1 MKKILFLLLFTSAMY
16 GQIVPTGQEQ
26 DFDYG
31 IKNTASQLDDNALF
45 ITVQNS
51 DGVQGKSTSSVWAK
65 KIYVDNADVKKAFLS
80 TGLIKNGLVQ
90 ANADP
95 TKFNI
100 TAGIGIISNFDDPE
114 NPTSTIVNFP
124 AFTGITPTYL
134 TTSNITY
141 IAINSS
147 ATIVQQATPFTN
159 IQRRDLIALG
169 AVIHS
174 NLTTINLINNISA
187 PTNAGTNQL
196 HDLME
201 AIGALNV
208 DGNKITANG
217 ANLSINKTAGDI
229 FKLGVNFAND
239 WKNPHKLNISAQTPV
254 TFRYRTQNGTEG
266 SNVTALNPALYDVAN
281 VLTSVPS
288 NKFSIQTVTLFQT
301 GAIRVQYG
309 QATYATLSEAES
321 AINTRTYNVEPNIAA
336 NGITRAYIILK
347 NTATSLQNASDTK
360 IVEAGKFGNV
370 GGSGGAI
377 TLDAIVA
384 ALGYTPANDVDVVHK
399 IGDETK
405 SGKLN
410 LSNSNLLYVEEPI
423 FSGLSTSG
431 AGVLSGTYYYSITY
445 YSQLG
450 ETASSGSQSIVTSS
464 NQVAVSLPVSPN
476 PNVIGRKIYRSLA
489 NPAFQH
495 VIKYLAADIPNN
507 TDTSY
512 TDDTP
517 DISLGVLMP
526 WINTTGGQLFLNG
539 NRIGFAGSLSTS
551 FGFNSAL
558 NNTGYANTG
567 FGYGVLTANTSG
579 HRNTGLGTF
588 ALYENTTGYNNTAV
602 GVHALNYNI
611 NGVRNSALGFA
622 SLISNVGGSYNSALG
637 HSSLE
642 SNVSGSY
649 NVAVGD
655 SALQMN
661 TASSNTAIGMS
672 SLPNNSNGSGNVS
685 IGTSSM
691 TLNSSGN
698 FNTSIGNLAGY
709 NSTGNN
715 NVFLGYSSGY
725 FETASNKL
733 FIDNSQRANE
743 TDART
748 KSLIYG
754 IFDANPS
761 NQFLTINGNLNIG
774 LIPTTSAATYD
785 ILTRNSS
792 TGVVEKITSNIL
804 TGTGTSGYLSKFTS
818 SNTIGNGVIYD
829 NGTNIGIGT
838 STVPAKLTVEGD
850 FFINNTSNVPTAY
863 FNTNGAGALLSLN
876 KNYSN
881 LMQVDNFG
889 NITATSFGGS
899 ATLTGTPTAPTA
911 ISGTNTTQIATTAF
925 VQASRPYKVYTAL
938 LSQSGTSAPTA
949 TVLEN
954 TLGGTIVWIRVNPG
968 LYSGTLT
975 GTFTADKTILL
986 NNNPVGGVFTN
997 IFSSVNTI
1005 TIQTRNSSN
1014 AQTDDGLSNTSIEIR
1029 VYN

>member
-1 MKKILFLLLFTSAMY
+1 MKKILFLLLLTCAGY
-16 GQIVPTGQEQ
+16 AQTTTGQEQ

-31 IKNTASQLDDNALF
+31 IRNNVSQLDDNAVF

-65 KIYVDNADVKKAFLS
+65 KIYVDNADVKKSFLS

-124 AFTGITPTYL
+124 AFIGITPTYL

-159 IQRRDLIALG
+159 VQRRDYIILG

-239 WKNPHKLNISAQTPV
+239 WKNPHKLNLPLQTLA

-266 SNVTALNPALYDVAN
+266 ANVTVLNPALYDVAN
-281 VLTSVPS
+281 VLTAVPS

-321 AINTRTYNVEPNIAA
+321 AINTRTYNVEANIAA

-370 GGSGGAI
+370 SGSGGAI

-384 ALGYTPANDVDVVHK
+384 ALGYTPENVAN
-399 IGDETK
+399 K
-405 SGKLN
+405 SGTLTASSILYPTNNAVIAGTILN
-410 LSNSNLLYVEEPI
+410 QNTSAQFANFNITGTDSYIGTANFYNSSTSLYPAFFKNAATSFNIKGITDQDINIINQGTGMTTISGGWGLGFKADVAGTSNGPDFGVGVAGINYRPPTESMTKNFLLIRAGQYVFEDDNADWQMIITPTGVNIGGGATPVGGAIPVNKFEVDGNAAIGENYDRVYSAPANGLI
-423 FSGLSTSG
+423 VEGSSGFGTYTPSTNFITEFASASTLGFPATSGTTQTGGTLRIKNSSSDAVLDIGNNSG
-431 AGVLSGTYYYSITY
+431 AGAWL
-445 YSQLG
+445 
-450 ETASSGSQSIVTSS
+450 QST
-464 NQVAVSLPVSPN
+464 
-476 PNVIGRKIYRSLA
+476 
-489 NPAFQH
+489 
-495 VIKYLAADIPNN
+495 
-507 TDTSY
+507 
-512 TDDTP
+512 
-517 DISLGVLMP
+517 
-526 WINTTGGQLFLNG
+526 
-539 NRIGFAGSLSTS
+539 NR
-551 FGFNSAL
+551 
-558 NNTGYANTG
+558 
-567 FGYGVLTANTSG
+567 
-579 HRNTGLGTF
+579 
-588 ALYENTTGYNNTAV
+588 
-602 GVHALNYNI
+602 
-611 NGVRNSALGFA
+611 
-622 SLISNVGGSYNSALG
+622 
-637 HSSLE
+637 
-642 SNVSGSY
+642 
-649 NVAVGD
+649 
-655 SALQMN
+655 
-661 TASSNTAIGMS
+661 
-672 SLPNNSNGSGNVS
+672 
-685 IGTSSM
+685 
-691 TLNSSGN
+691 
-698 FNTSIGNLAGY
+698 GNLAANYPLLLNPNG
-709 NSTGNN
+709 GNILMGKTTDDGIN
-715 NVFLGYSSGY
+715 KLQVNGGINIP
-725 FETASNKL
+725 SNKAYSINGGR
-733 FIDNSQRANE
+733 FVYYDGNIYMGDIDNIGPGSQTIIRSGGAN
-743 TDART
+743 
-748 KSLIYG
+748 
-754 IFDANPS
+754 
-761 NQFLTINGNLNIG
+761 TIVL
-774 LIPTTSAATYD
+774 TSA
-785 ILTRNSS
+785 
-792 TGVVEKITSNIL
+792 GVVK
-804 TGTGTSGYLSKFTS
+804 
-818 SNTIGNGVIYD
+818 
-829 NGTNIGIGT
+829 
-838 STVPAKLTVEGD
+838 
-850 FFINNTSNVPTAY
+850 INNLSGSGTRVVTADAS
-863 FNTNGAGALLSLN
+863 GGLSASVDLASKADLLSP
-876 KNYSN
+876 
-881 LMQVDNFG
+881 
-889 NITATSFGGS
+889 SF
-899 ATLTGTPTAPTA
+899 TGTPTAPTA
-911 ISGTNTTQIATTAF
+911 ALGTNTTQIATTAF
-925 VQASRPYKVYTAL
+925 VQANTRPYKVYTAL
-938 LSQSGTSAPTA
+938 LSQSGTSAPVA

-954 TLGGTIVWIRVNPG
+954 TLGGSIVWTRVNPG
-968 LYSGTLT
+968 IYSGTLT
-975 GTFTADKTILL
+975 GAFTTDKTILL

-1005 TIQTRNSSN
+1005 TIQTRNYSN

>member
-31 IKNTASQLDDNALF
+31 IKNTASQLDDNAVF

-65 KIYVDNADVKKAFLS
+65 KIYVDNADVKKSFLS

-239 WKNPHKLNISAQTPV
+239 WKNPHKLNLPLQTLA

-266 SNVTALNPALYDVAN
+266 ANVTALNPALYDVAN
-281 VLTSVPS
+281 VLTAVPS

-321 AINTRTYNVEPNIAA
+321 AINTRTYNVEANIAA

-384 ALGYTPANDVDVVHK
+384 ALGYTPENIANKSDSYTVSSSTTYASTKAVVDGLATKQNTLTNPITGIGTTNYIPKFTGASTLGNSQIFDNGTNVGIGTSSPNFPTAGRTVTDVNGSSQSMLALSVGGVGKGFLFYTGTDILLSNESNGSIKLNTNGTQKAEITSSGNVLIGKTDDNGVDKLQVNGTISASPAVSPNQVVVKSQLDAKADSSDVVHK
-399 IGDETK
+399 TGDET
-405 SGKLN
+405 
-410 LSNSNLLYVEEPI
+410 V
-423 FSGLSTSG
+423 
-431 AGVLSGTYYYSITY
+431 AGNKTLSGTTTLNETIIREGY
-445 YSQLG
+445 QLKFPKG
-450 ETASSGSQSIVTSS
+450 VMYQSSVGT
-464 NQVAVSLPVSPN
+464 NAL
-476 PNVIGRKIYRSLA
+476 
-489 NPAFQH
+489 
-495 VIKYLAADIPNN
+495 
-507 TDTSY
+507 T
-512 TDDTP
+512 
-517 DISLGVLMP
+517 
-526 WINTTGGQLFLNG
+526 G
-539 NRIGFAGSLSTS
+539 NRTVS
-551 FGFNSAL
+551 F
-558 NNTGYANTG
+558 
-567 FGYGVLTANTSG
+567 
-579 HRNTGLGTF
+579 
-588 ALYENTTGYNNTAV
+588 
-602 GVHALNYNI
+602 
-611 NGVRNSALGFA
+611 
-622 SLISNVGGSYNSALG
+622 
-637 HSSLE
+637 
-642 SNVSGSY
+642 
-649 NVAVGD
+649 
-655 SALQMN
+655 
-661 TASSNTAIGMS
+661 
-672 SLPNNSNGSGNVS
+672 P
-685 IGTSSM
+685 
-691 TLNSSGN
+691 
-698 FNTSIGNLAGY
+698 
-709 NSTGNN
+709 
-715 NVFLGYSSGY
+715 
-725 FETASNKL
+725 
-733 FIDNSQRANE
+733 
-743 TDART
+743 DA
-748 KSLIYG
+748 
-754 IFDANPS
+754 
-761 NQFLTINGNLNIG
+761 
-774 LIPTTSAATYD
+774 
-785 ILTRNSS
+785 
-792 TGVVEKITSNIL
+792 
-804 TGTGTSGYLSKFTS
+804 
-818 SNTIGNGVIYD
+818 
-829 NGTNIGIGT
+829 
-838 STVPAKLTVEGD
+838 
-850 FFINNTSNVPTAY
+850 
-863 FNTNGAGALLSLN
+863 
-876 KNYSN
+876 
-881 LMQVDNFG
+881 
-889 NITATSFGGS
+889 
-899 ATLTGTPTAPTA
+899 
-911 ISGTNTTQIATTAF
+911 SGTVALVET
-925 VQASRPYKVYTAL
+925 VRPYKVYTAL

-954 TLGGTIVWIRVNPG
+954 TLGTVVWTRSNTGQYV
-968 LYSGTLT
+968 GTLT
-975 GTFTADKTILL
+975 GAFTGQKTIIFV
-986 NNNPVGGVFTN
+986 NRSNPAATAFDTNMAANVININTVGYTTFSNSAYVDGQTN
-997 IFSSVNTI
+997 S
-1005 TIQTRNSSN
+1005 
-1014 AQTDDGLSNTSIEIR
+1014 ASIEIR

>member
-31 IKNTASQLDDNALF
+31 IKNTASQLDDNAVF

-100 TAGIGIISNFDDPE
+100 TAGIGVISNFDDPN
-114 NPTSTIVNFP
+114 NPTSTIVSFP

-134 TTSNITY
+134 TSGNITY

-159 IQRRDLIALG
+159 VQRRDYIILG

-174 NLTTINLINNISA
+174 NLSTINLVNNISA

-239 WKNPHKLNISAQTPV
+239 WKNPHKLNLPLQTLA

-266 SNVTALNPALYDVAN
+266 ANVTALNPALYDVAN
-281 VLTSVPS
+281 VLTAVPS

-384 ALGYTPANDVDVVHK
+384 ALGYTPENVAN
-399 IGDETK
+399 K
-405 SGKLN
+405 SGTL
-410 LSNSNLLYVEEPI
+410 
-423 FSGLSTSG
+423 
-431 AGVLSGTYYYSITY
+431 
-445 YSQLG
+445 
-450 ETASSGSQSIVTSS
+450 TASSTLYPTNNAVIAGTILNQNASAQSANMWINGNGIFG
-464 NQVAVSLPVSPN
+464 NQVGIGMAMSLDKLLS
-476 PNVIGRKIYRSLA
+476 ISSSL
-489 NPAFQH
+489 
-495 VIKYLAADIPNN
+495 
-507 TDTSY
+507 
-512 TDDTP
+512 
-517 DISLGVLMP
+517 
-526 WINTTGGQLFLNG
+526 TGGTTLGLYNFVSNVNNRNWALKLNS
-539 NRIGFAGSLSTS
+539 NN
-551 FGFNSAL
+551 FGD
-558 NNTGYANTG
+558 
-567 FGYGVLTANTSG
+567 
-579 HRNTGLGTF
+579 
-588 ALYENTTGYNNTAV
+588 
-602 GVHALNYNI
+602 
-611 NGVRNSALGFA
+611 LGFM
-622 SLISNVGGSYNSALG
+622 VG
-637 HSSLE
+637 
-642 SNVSGSY
+642 
-649 NVAVGD
+649 
-655 SALQMN
+655 
-661 TASSNTAIGMS
+661 T
-672 SLPNNSNGSGNVS
+672 SNGSNPE
-685 IGTSSM
+685 
-691 TLNSSGN
+691 
-698 FNTSIGNLAGY
+698 
-709 NSTGNN
+709 TGIIA
-715 NVFLGYSSGY
+715 F
-725 FETASNKL
+725 T
-733 FIDNSQRANE
+733 
-743 TDART
+743 
-748 KSLIYG
+748 
-754 IFDANPS
+754 
-761 NQFLTINGNLNIG
+761 
-774 LIPTTSAATYD
+774 
-785 ILTRNSS
+785 
-792 TGVVEKITSNIL
+792 L
-804 TGTGTSGYLSKFTS
+804 TGTGAAIFS
-818 SNTIGNGVIYD
+818 
-829 NGTNIGIGT
+829 
-838 STVPAKLTVEGD
+838 STV
-850 FFINNTSNVPTAY
+850 S
-863 FNTNGAGALLSLN
+863 
-876 KNYSN
+876 
-881 LMQVDNFG
+881 
-889 NITATSFGGS
+889 ATSFNGS
-899 ATLTGTPTAPTA
+899 AALTGTPTAPTA
-911 ISGTNTTQIATTAF
+911 TVGTNTTQIATTAF
-925 VQASRPYKVYTAL
+925 VQAADASKVSLTGNETVAGNKTLSGTTTLNETIIREGYQLKFPKGVMYQSSVGTNALTDNRTVSFPDASGTVALVETVRPYKVYTAL

-954 TLGGTIVWIRVNPG
+954 TLGTVVWTRSNTGQYV
-968 LYSGTLT
+968 GTLT
-975 GTFTADKTILL
+975 GAFTDQKTIIFV
-986 NNNPVGGVFTN
+986 NRSNPAATAFDTNMAANVININTVGYTTFSNSAYVDGQTN
-997 IFSSVNTI
+997 S
-1005 TIQTRNSSN
+1005 
-1014 AQTDDGLSNTSIEIR
+1014 ASIEIR